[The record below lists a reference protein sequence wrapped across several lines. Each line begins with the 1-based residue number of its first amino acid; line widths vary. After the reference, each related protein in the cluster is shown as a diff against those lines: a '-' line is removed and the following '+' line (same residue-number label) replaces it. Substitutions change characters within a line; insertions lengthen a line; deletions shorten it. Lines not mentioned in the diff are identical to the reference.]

1 MISKIVYIFLIS
13 VVTALAQS
21 NLIEGE
27 VSYLSSQNVYVR
39 FSNTTGLSVE
49 DTLFTLS
56 NNVMNP
62 AILIEFLSTTSAAG
76 KPINGYDLKVG
87 DKIYG
92 KKSIAEKPIVEVQ
105 EKEVTDDELIK
116 QDSEITQVL
125 ESSFKEKIN
134 GKLSISTY
142 SNLSNTNSIDYQR
155 WRYTASFRGEN
166 LGETPV
172 SVESYLSFNYRSTEW
187 ANITENIGKA
197 VKIYSLNAGY
207 EINERMTLSIGRKI
221 NRKVSNIGAIDGFQ
235 FESNFGDFST
245 GAIVGSRPNFS
256 DYGYNIKLF
265 EYGAFISHSD
275 TIKNRLIQTSLA
287 AFQQTNDFNTDR
299 RFLYLQHNNS
309 FIENV
314 HLFLSAEIDLY
325 KRENN
330 QEKSDF
336 SFTGIYGSVSYR
348 PISELSFSVS
358 YDSRKNVIYYETF
371 KDYADSLLESARR
384 QGIRIR
390 TTVRPIKYLMLSANY
405 GYRKTEG
412 DQNPSITFGAS
423 ASYTRVPFVEASLSI
438 NYNSL
443 ETNYVD
449 GNIFALRMSRDIISG
464 IIYSGLGVRLVDYE
478 YLNTNSKLN
487 QKTVMFDLG
496 WKIMRELSL
505 SFNYEGTFQENITYG
520 RFYLNLTKR
529 F

>member
-1 MISKIVYIFLIS
+1 MIKNTLYIFILAIGTS
-13 VVTALAQS
+13 LAQS

-27 VSYLSSQNVYVR
+27 VTYLSSQNVYVR
-39 FSNTTGLSVE
+39 FSNTTGLFVG
-49 DTLFTLS
+49 DTLFTQ
-56 NNVMNP
+56 NKDEIKP
-62 AILIEFLSTTSAAG
+62 AVLIEFLSTTSAAG
-76 KPINGYDLKVG
+76 KPINGLDLNVG
-87 DKIYG
+87 EKLYG
-92 KKSIAEKPIVEVQ
+92 KISITEKPVVE
-105 EKEVTDDELIK
+105 EEKKEVIDADLIK
-116 QDSEITQVL
+116 QDTEITKIL
-125 ESSFKEKIN
+125 ESSFKENIN
-134 GKLSISTY
+134 GKFSVATY
-142 SNLSNTNSIDYQR
+142 SSLSNTKSIDYQR

-166 LGETPV
+166 LGDSPV
-172 SVESYLSFNYRSTEW
+172 SIESYISFNYRSTEW
-187 ANITENIGKA
+187 AEITNHLGKA
-197 VKIYSLNAGY
+197 VKIYSLNADY
-207 EINERMTLSIGRKI
+207 QLNENMTISLGRKI
-221 NRKVSNIGAIDGFQ
+221 NRKVSNIGAVDGLQ
-235 FESNFGDFST
+235 FESKFGDFSA
-245 GAIVGSRPNFS
+245 GAIIGSRPNFS
-256 DYGYNIKLF
+256 DYGYNVKLF
-265 EYGAFISHSD
+265 EYGAFIAHSD

-309 FIENV
+309 VLENI

-325 KRENN
+325 KRQYK

-348 PISELSFSVS
+348 PISELSFSLS

-384 QGIRIR
+384 QGIRFR
-390 TTVRPIKYLMLSANY
+390 TTARPIKFLMLSANY

-423 ASYTRVPFVEASLSI
+423 ASYTRVPFIDASLSI

-443 ETNYVD
+443 KTNYVD
-449 GNIFALRMSRDIISG
+449 GNIYALRLSRDILAG
-464 IIYSGLGVRLVDYE
+464 IIFGGFGFRLVDYK
-478 YLNTNSKLN
+478 YLNTNSDLN
-487 QKTVMFDLG
+487 QKTFLFDLG